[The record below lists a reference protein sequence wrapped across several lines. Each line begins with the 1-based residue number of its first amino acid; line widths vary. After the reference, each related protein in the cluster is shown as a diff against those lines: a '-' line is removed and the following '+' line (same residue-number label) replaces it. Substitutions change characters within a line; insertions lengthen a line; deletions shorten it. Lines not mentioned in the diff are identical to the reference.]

1 MTMTYHIDLTI
12 IIWLFVAYKFYK
24 LLLRAVTTFERKV
37 NHDSSLDK
45 NESDN

>member
-1 MTMTYHIDLTI
+1 MMMTYHIDLTI

-37 NHDSSLDK
+37 NQDSPLDK
-45 NESDN
+45 NGSDN